1 MHFVIYKYNANFQG
15 ENSFDTP
22 LEEGRGS
29 YLQIINKDDQLLNK
43 YPLKVMKAQPF

>member
-1 MHFVIYKYNANFQG
+1 MPISKVK
-15 ENSFDTP
+15 NSFDTP

-43 YPLKVMKAQPF
+43 YRLKVMKALPF